1 MAFWNRKK
9 KRAEEEA
16 LIKEAEERFEQI
28 RAQKKAGKANP
39 AGSQQKS
46 SQSDGSGEQKS
57 AAENKEYQTEK
68 VKPSGKEDQ
77 KRYVTECC
85 QSIKEVDRQIEKIRE
100 EYQTVTDYLK
110 DIQIIDRVAGE
121 ERIKLNEYA
130 RNLVRLNRER
140 NQYKNRNLTISDAAI
155 RRLELYDTDL
165 VTEIRGMYAAET
177 YQKALDGDLEM
188 LHAEKGKLREEK
200 KEIVEK
206 QNSLK
211 GMAKVL
217 MALILSLF
225 ALFVVIY
232 YALKADMTLPYLGT
246 VFLAAISATV
256 IFLESNRNHRDM
268 LMVDRKMDKAI
279 SLLNR
284 VKIKCVNNLNLM
296 EYNKEK
302 FGVKDA
308 ADFERLWQEYCKAK
322 EYERKFKENTEQL
335 HYYSEKLVDF
345 LKDQEV
351 KDCEIW
357 LGQVLAIMDDREM
370 VEIRHRLNG
379 QRQKLRQQ
387 ISYNENVKK
396 GFVEEIDHMI
406 AEHPENKK
414 EIMEVVETYSLSEE
428 KA

>member
-9 KRAEEEA
+9 KRAEDEA
-16 LIKEAEERFEQI
+16 LIEEAERRFEQI
-28 RAQKKAGKANP
+28 RAQRKAEKENTAGEELKFGSSGNGKNI
-39 AGSQQKS
+39 AGS
-46 SQSDGSGEQKS
+46 E
-57 AAENKEYQTEK
+57 EYQTEK
-68 VKPSGKEDQ
+68 IKPSSKDDQ

-85 QSIKEVDRQIEKIRE
+85 QSIKEVDRQIKKIRD
-100 EYQTVTDYLK
+100 EYQNVTDYLK
-110 DIQIIDRVAGE
+110 DIQKIDRVAGE
-121 ERIKLNEYA
+121 ERVKLNEYA
-130 RNLVRLNRER
+130 RNIVRLNRER
-140 NQYKNRNLTISDAAI
+140 SQYKNRNLAISDAAI

-165 VTEIRGMYAAET
+165 VAEIRGMYAAET
-177 YQKALDGDLEM
+177 YQKALDGDLKM
-188 LHAEKGKLREEK
+188 LHEEKGRIREEK

-217 MALILSLF
+217 TALIISLF
-225 ALFVVIY
+225 VLFVVIY

-268 LMVDRKMDKAI
+268 LMADRKMDKAI

-284 VKIKCVNNLNLM
+284 VKIKCVNNLNLL

-308 ADFERLWQEYCKAK
+308 ADFEHLWQEYCKAK

-335 HYYSEKLVDF
+335 HYYNEKLLEF
-345 LKDQEV
+345 LREQEL

-357 LGQVLAIMDDREM
+357 LGQVIAITDDREM

-379 QRQKLRQQ
+379 QRQKLREQ
-387 ISYNENVKK
+387 IAYNQNVQK
-396 GFVEEIDHMI
+396 GLVEEIDHMI
-406 AEHPENKK
+406 AQHPENRK
-414 EIMEVVETYSLSEE
+414 EIMEVVKPYSNS
-428 KA
+428 KD

>member
-9 KRAEEEA
+9 KRAEDEA
-16 LIKEAEERFEQI
+16 LIKEAERRFEQI
-28 RAQKKAGKANP
+28 RAQKKAEKGSSPGSQFKASGDGGNA
-39 AGSQQKS
+39 AGS
-46 SQSDGSGEQKS
+46 
-57 AAENKEYQTEK
+57 KEYQTEK
-68 VKPSGKEDQ
+68 IKPSSKDDQ

-85 QSIKEVDRQIEKIRE
+85 QSIKEVDQQIKKIRD
-100 EYQTVTDYLK
+100 EYQNVTDYLK
-110 DIQIIDRVAGE
+110 DIQKIDRVVGE

-130 RNLVRLNRER
+130 RSIVRLNRER
-140 NQYKNRNLTISDAAI
+140 SQYKNRNLEISDAAI

-165 VTEIRGMYAAET
+165 VAEIRGMYAAET
-177 YQKALDGDLEM
+177 YQKALDGDLKM
-188 LHAEKGKLREEK
+188 LHEEKGKLREEK

-217 MALILSLF
+217 TALIISLF
-225 ALFVVIY
+225 VLFVVIY

-246 VFLAAISATV
+246 VFLAAVSATV

-268 LMVDRKMDKAI
+268 LIADRKMDKAI

-284 VKIKCVNNLNLM
+284 VKIKCVNNLNLL

-308 ADFERLWQEYCKAK
+308 ADFEHLWQEYCKAK

-335 HYYSEKLVDF
+335 HYYNEKLLDF
-345 LKDQEV
+345 LKEQEL

-357 LGQVLAIMDDREM
+357 LGQVIAITDDREM

-379 QRQKLRQQ
+379 QRQKLREQ
-387 ISYNENVKK
+387 IAYNQNVQR
-396 GFVEEIDHMI
+396 GLVEEIDHMI

-414 EIMEVVETYSLSEE
+414 EIMEVVKPYSHSKEQIS
-428 KA
+428 

>member
-16 LIKEAEERFEQI
+16 LIREAEKRFEQI
-28 RAQKKAGKANP
+28 RAQRKEEKENSSGGKLNP
-39 AGSQQKS
+39 
-46 SQSDGSGEQKS
+46 DGSGSGKN
-57 AAENKEYQTEK
+57 AAGNEEYQTEK
-68 VKPSGKEDQ
+68 VEPSSKDAQ

-85 QSIKEVDRQIEKIRE
+85 QAIKEVDREIKKIRD
-100 EYQTVTDYLK
+100 EYQNVTDYLK
-110 DIQIIDRVAGE
+110 DIQKIDRVAGE

-130 RNLVRLNRER
+130 RNIVRLNRER
-140 NQYKNRNLTISDAAI
+140 SQYKNRNLSISDAAI

-165 VTEIRGMYAAET
+165 VTEIKGMYAAET
-177 YQKALDGDLEM
+177 YQKALDGDLKM
-188 LHAEKGKLREEK
+188 LHEEKGRLREEK

-217 MALILSLF
+217 TALILSLF
-225 ALFVVIY
+225 VLFVVIY
-232 YALKADMTLPYLGT
+232 YALKTDMTLPYLGT

-268 LMVDRKMDKAI
+268 LLTDRKMEKAI

-284 VKIKCVNNLNLM
+284 VKIKCVNNLNLL

-335 HYYSEKLVDF
+335 HYYNEKLLDF
-345 LKDQEV
+345 LREQEL

-357 LGQVLAIMDDREM
+357 LGQVLAITDDREM

-379 QRQKLRQQ
+379 QRQKLREQ
-387 ISYNENVKK
+387 IAYNQSVQK
-396 GFVEEIDHMI
+396 GLVEQIDQMI
-406 AEHPENKK
+406 AKHPENKK
-414 EIMEVVETYSLSEE
+414 EIMEVVKPYSQGKEQIS
-428 KA
+428 